1 MKVEILAMKHWR
13 NRRVRAGSGEPLRR
27 YRWWQM
33 FGRSLRSITLRCT
46 DGTTSTYTVDVR
58 HAGDMSDGEI
68 RARLYVDGA
77 LQSYAKMPTRFSVPG
92 GHIEVAVTGFGLK
105 RCHYVRP
112 DGTERQLSTHPRSAE
127 GRRARL
133 HQRHPR
139 LSHVIG
145 LISVAFVVAGLCVEV
160 PQIIEALSQMPPIA
174 DSIGVFTS
182 PIQLPLHI
190 NLLIGLAAVLG
201 STERALR
208 MRSSWIDD
216 LAS

>member
-1 MKVEILAMKHWR
+1 MRFTNWR
-13 NRRVRAGSGEPLRR
+13 DRRVRAGSGEPLRR

-33 FGRSLRSITLRCT
+33 FSRSLRSIELTSE
-46 DGTTSTYTVDVR
+46 DGTTSTYTVEVR
-58 HAGDMSDGEI
+58 HGGDMSDGEV

-77 LQSYAKMPTRFSVPG
+77 LQSYAKMPTRFAVPG
-92 GHIEVAVTGFGLK
+92 GHIEVAITGFGLK
-105 RCHYVRP
+105 RCHYVREA
-112 DGTERQLSTHPRSAE
+112 DGAEQQLSPEPRSAE

-139 LSHVIG
+139 VSRVIG
-145 LISVAFVVAGLCVEV
+145 LLSVALVVVGLCVEV
-160 PQIIEALSQMPPIA
+160 PQIIEALSQIPPIA
-174 DSIGVFTS
+174 DSIGVFRS

-190 NLLIGLAAVLG
+190 NLLIGLAAVVG

-208 MRSSWIDD
+208 MRSSWIDE